1 MNTDLR
7 QKAKNNF
14 QKDFFKLMDNSVF
27 PKAME
32 NVRKYKDIKFGKTE
46 KRRNY
51 LVSES
56 NYHAKKFLTA
66 NLLAIEMKK
75 TQITMNQPVYLGFS
89 ILDLSKTVMNK
100 FWYDYLKLKYGENAK
115 HCYMDT
121 DSFIVHV
128 KTDDIYK
135 DIAKDVEKRFYTS
148 NYKIDRPLP
157 IGKSRKAIGLMKDE
171 LGGQVTKKIVGL
183 RAKTLRRQF

>member
-1 MNTDLR
+1 MLKPYIDMNTDLR

-27 PKAME
+27 PKAMK

-56 NYHAKKFLTA
+56 NYHTKKFLTA

-75 TQITMNQPVYLGFS
+75 TQITMN
-89 ILDLSKTVMNK
+89 
-100 FWYDYLKLKYGENAK
+100 
-115 HCYMDT
+115 
-121 DSFIVHV
+121 
-128 KTDDIYK
+128 
-135 DIAKDVEKRFYTS
+135 
-148 NYKIDRPLP
+148 
-157 IGKSRKAIGLMKDE
+157 
-171 LGGQVTKKIVGL
+171 
-183 RAKTLRRQF
+183 

>member
-56 NYHAKKFLTA
+56 N
-66 NLLAIEMKK
+66 
-75 TQITMNQPVYLGFS
+75 
-89 ILDLSKTVMNK
+89 
-100 FWYDYLKLKYGENAK
+100 
-115 HCYMDT
+115 
-121 DSFIVHV
+121 
-128 KTDDIYK
+128 
-135 DIAKDVEKRFYTS
+135 
-148 NYKIDRPLP
+148 
-157 IGKSRKAIGLMKDE
+157 
-171 LGGQVTKKIVGL
+171 
-183 RAKTLRRQF
+183 